1 MLTLAIRIKS
11 GKVRLFRHYINISI
25 LLLITLEFFI
35 LSSSYY
41 FSSLIRGYDIQ
52 DIFNTRCTLYS
63 VIAILAIASQ
73 GLYKFNGRQTHVN
86 KRNYFGLLTRFV
98 FAFTLSL
105 LGISILFYLFYNHI
119 SGYNFYFG
127 RTVLILAHL
136 IAFSIISVVHLYF
149 FSLIDHSLFK
159 SRTLVLGSGS
169 KASTLLQ
176 LRRKTDLRNNTITAY
191 VKNESDRS
199 LELNKLNPVSL
210 DWHNNLKSYAI
221 NHKINEIVVALDE
234 RRQTLPIRQL
244 IECKMAGINVIDLVS
259 FLERETGKIRV
270 DLIDPSWLIF
280 TEGFDQNKNRE
291 MVKRFMDVLL
301 SVFFIIVFLP
311 IMVITGLAIFL
322 TGQRNE
328 SILYKQTRIGL
339 LGKPFTIYKF
349 RSMVSNAEAPSCCQW
364 AQDNDKRV
372 TKVGKVI
379 RKYRIDELPQ
389 LVNVLK
395 GDMSFVGPRPER
407 PEFVTKLFEH
417 IPYYQER
424 HCVKPG
430 ITGWAQ
436 VNYPYG
442 DTIEK
447 ASEKLQY
454 DLYYVKNNSLF
465 LDIAILLQTVGV
477 ILFKQ
482 GSR

>member
-1 MLTLAIRIKS
+1 
-11 GKVRLFRHYINISI
+11 
-25 LLLITLEFFI
+25 
-35 LSSSYY
+35 
-41 FSSLIRGYDIQ
+41 
-52 DIFNTRCTLYS
+52 
-63 VIAILAIASQ
+63 
-73 GLYKFNGRQTHVN
+73 
-86 KRNYFGLLTRFV
+86 
-98 FAFTLSL
+98 
-105 LGISILFYLFYNHI
+105 
-119 SGYNFYFG
+119 
-127 RTVLILAHL
+127 
-136 IAFSIISVVHLYF
+136 
-149 FSLIDHSLFK
+149 
-159 SRTLVLGSGS
+159 
-169 KASTLLQ
+169 
-176 LRRKTDLRNNTITAY
+176 
-191 VKNESDRS
+191 
-199 LELNKLNPVSL
+199 
-210 DWHNNLKSYAI
+210 
-221 NHKINEIVVALDE
+221 
-234 RRQTLPIRQL
+234 
-244 IECKMAGINVIDLVS
+244 
-259 FLERETGKIRV
+259 
-270 DLIDPSWLIF
+270 
-280 TEGFDQNKNRE
+280 
-291 MVKRFMDVLL
+291 MDVLL

>member
-1 MLTLAIRIKS
+1 
-11 GKVRLFRHYINISI
+11 
-25 LLLITLEFFI
+25 
-35 LSSSYY
+35 
-41 FSSLIRGYDIQ
+41 
-52 DIFNTRCTLYS
+52 
-63 VIAILAIASQ
+63 
-73 GLYKFNGRQTHVN
+73 
-86 KRNYFGLLTRFV
+86 
-98 FAFTLSL
+98 
-105 LGISILFYLFYNHI
+105 
-119 SGYNFYFG
+119 
-127 RTVLILAHL
+127 
-136 IAFSIISVVHLYF
+136 
-149 FSLIDHSLFK
+149 
-159 SRTLVLGSGS
+159 
-169 KASTLLQ
+169 
-176 LRRKTDLRNNTITAY
+176 
-191 VKNESDRS
+191 
-199 LELNKLNPVSL
+199 
-210 DWHNNLKSYAI
+210 
-221 NHKINEIVVALDE
+221 
-234 RRQTLPIRQL
+234 
-244 IECKMAGINVIDLVS
+244 MAGINVIDLTS
-259 FLERETGKIRV
+259 FLERETGKIKI
-270 DLIDPSWLIF
+270 DLLDPSWLIF
-280 TEGFDQNKNRE
+280 SEGFDQNRNRE
-291 MVKRFMDVLL
+291 MLKRCVDVLL

-311 IMVITGLAIFL
+311 VMVITGLAIFL

-328 SILYKQTRIGL
+328 SILYKQTRVGL

-349 RSMVSNAEAPSCCQW
+349 RSMVSNAEAPGCCEW
-364 AQDNDKRV
+364 ARDDDKRV
-372 TKVGKVI
+372 TKVGKII

-389 LVNVLK
+389 LFNVLK

-407 PEFVTKLFEH
+407 PEFVTRLSEH